1 MAGANEPSLKVT
13 SAAAFAQP
21 TSARDCYGPEYKGGV
36 VDEKVLEELKFHQ
49 DTIAADAHSPLHL
62 IREKEMEIS
71 GRVLAAKREAE
82 EVVTAARKKA
92 VETVAKAEEQAVD
105 LSKEREKQV
114 LAEVDQQIK
123 EIGIQAEQE
132 ADALSV
138 QLAERTE
145 KAATY
150 IVDTVLSV

>member
-1 MAGANEPSLKVT
+1 M
-13 SAAAFAQP
+13 
-21 TSARDCYGPEYKGGV
+21 
-36 VDEKVLEELKFHQ
+36 DEKVLEELKFHQ
-49 DTIAADAHSPLHL
+49 DTIATDAHSPLHL

-92 VETVAKAEEQAVD
+92 VEAVAKAEEQAVI

-114 LAEVDQQIK
+114 LAEVDLQIK
-123 EIGIQAEQE
+123 EIGVQAEQE
-132 ADALSV
+132 AEALKV
-138 QLAERTE
+138 RLGDRTE

-150 IVDTVLSV
+150 IVETVLGV